1 MLTLGRLESTC
12 AQPNLS
18 LSVKCGCMS
27 SVSLSGVEF
36 TTCPH
41 RRHMKRHVSGA
52 RGRFDGGVGS
62 TIILM
67 SRVATICTRQV
78 VDPTATFLDIYPE
91 RTDMP

>member
-1 MLTLGRLESTC
+1 
-12 AQPNLS
+12 
-18 LSVKCGCMS
+18 
-27 SVSLSGVEF
+27 
-36 TTCPH
+36 
-41 RRHMKRHVSGA
+41 MKRHVSGA